1 MFQSSGEGWTVALQY
16 SVWWSGKQE
25 ERERERQG
33 YGTALYKAKSCKQT
47 DDCTNSVNYEAN
59 EKLKGSS
66 NEKFDQMLFRLSFQ
80 VIKWSGKKKCSLR
93 YILACDLLHSE
104 RKNAIKL
111 GVSKSQFSFWQAA
124 VYKYAKIWFH

>member
-1 MFQSSGEGWTVALQY
+1 MLCRSGCSSH
-16 SVWWSGKQE
+16 QE
-25 ERERERQG
+25 KDERLPYNTQCDDLESRKRERERQG

-111 GVSKSQFSFWQAA
+111 GVSKSQFSF
-124 VYKYAKIWFH
+124 

>member
-1 MFQSSGEGWTVALQY
+1 MEWDAHGNTSISLMLCRSGCSSH
-16 SVWWSGKQE
+16 QE
-25 ERERERQG
+25 KDERLPYNTQCDDLESRKRERERQG

-80 VIKWSGKKKCSLR
+80 VIKWSGKK
-93 YILACDLLHSE
+93 
-104 RKNAIKL
+104 N
-111 GVSKSQFSFWQAA
+111 VP
-124 VYKYAKIWFH
+124 